1 MRYVTFITF
10 LDLVVSLCSGSIL
23 EQFII
28 VITSIHRDYLPSDY
42 TMNNNIILSITLSII
57 FYIFKFEVLFSALV
71 FVNWAIFKNKKLE

>member
-1 MRYVTFITF
+1 MRYVTLITF